1 MRTAKKQKDTK
12 QNKKQLSFDL
22 NILSSG
28 KQQPSPLKKHL
39 SSKKDKKPKQENKK
53 RLEEGKKQNLQ
64 ALIEKGR
71 QTDRKNRE
79 KQPIRELLPK
89 IKEEFK
95 LKSLSLEGVKTENTL
110 KETSPD
116 VHSPKEELLF
126 ENLVS
131 VETVAE
137 GLGIA
142 PKTIHNWV
150 YLRKI
155 PYVKCG
161 QKVMFRSKS
170 LKAWLNRK
178 EIKSWL

>member
-1 MRTAKKQKDTK
+1 ME
-12 QNKKQLSFDL
+12 KQLSFEFQ
-22 NILSSG
+22 ILSSG
-28 KQQPSPLKKHL
+28 KQQYSSLKKHL
-39 SSKKDKKPKQENKK
+39 SSKKDKKPKQK
-53 RLEEGKKQNLQ
+53 LEEGKKQNLQ
-64 ALIEKGR
+64 ALVEKDR
-71 QTDRKNRE
+71 QTDRKSRE

-95 LKSLSLEGVKTENTL
+95 LKTLSLEGVKTEDTL

-116 VHSPKEELLF
+116 VHSPKKEMLF

-137 GLGIA
+137 GLRIA

-161 QKVMFRSKS
+161 QKVMFRPKS